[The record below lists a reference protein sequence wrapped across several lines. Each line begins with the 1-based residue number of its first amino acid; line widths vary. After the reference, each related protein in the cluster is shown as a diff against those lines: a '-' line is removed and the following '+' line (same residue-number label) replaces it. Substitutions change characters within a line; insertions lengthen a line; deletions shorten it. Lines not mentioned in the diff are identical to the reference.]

1 MSEKKELI
9 LFSRRYYAI
18 SEVSEV
24 TGFPMSTLRYLSNH
38 FRKFFTPR
46 RSSGEHRRFQAH
58 QLLMLMAVKLLSDR
72 FGMTTEGAQ
81 STVDLQDARQML
93 EDGDLVVTEQ
103 VLNAYVIRS
112 LQKRL
117 NAFQGQTEGA
127 SGGSTMESADS
138 GRKSSTLSA

>member
-1 MSEKKELI
+1 MSEKPELV
-9 LFSRRYYAI
+9 LYARRYYAI

-93 EDGDLVVTEQ
+93 EDGDLIVTEQ

-117 NAFQGQTEGA
+117 NAFQGQAEAAAADPGA
-127 SGGSTMESADS
+127 PASA
-138 GRKSSTLSA
+138 A